1 AARCDVLEARMHN
14 PEAEVVYDV
23 LAGRSGGAKLYPQI
37 APLMGEVQSADYA
50 PAQGLRDQ
58 LAENLAELQA
68 IEAEMASMRSGEL
81 ARLEAA
87 AKALPRVILPPRS

>member
-1 AARCDVLEARMHN
+1 MHN

-37 APLMGEVQSADYA
+37 APLISEIQSADYA
-50 PAQGLRDQ
+50 PTQGMREQ

-68 IEAEMASMRSGEL
+68 IETEMAAMRSGEL
-81 ARLEAA
+81 ARLEVA
-87 AKALPRVILPPRS
+87 AKALPRVILPARK